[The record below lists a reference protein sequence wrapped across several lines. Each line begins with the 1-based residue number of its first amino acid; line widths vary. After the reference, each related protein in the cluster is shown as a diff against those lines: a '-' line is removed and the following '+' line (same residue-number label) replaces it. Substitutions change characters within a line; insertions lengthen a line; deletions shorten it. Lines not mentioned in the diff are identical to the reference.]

1 MSTPARPRW
10 SVGRIIAT
18 ILVVSLA
25 VLVIAVGGCFVVMW
39 AWYR

>member
-10 SVGRIIAT
+10 SAGRIIAT
-18 ILVVSLA
+18 IFVVSLA

-39 AWYR
+39 AAAR